1 MHTIDTKY
9 SEIRERFAR
18 LLRQIPGR
26 PDGGIHRIEIPWPR
40 QDALN
45 WLSLQNHDIKIYW
58 ADRQKHL
65 VLAGIGETV
74 SICGDE
80 PNVESILKKIR
91 ERLKGSDPRVRFIG
105 GIAFD
110 SGPLRDPLWAPF
122 KAFRFIVPRFEFQV
136 LPDSALLAFHF
147 IQRGSD
153 RAGIENQFMHEL
165 QRLKLN
171 GDAKLT
177 LLPDFIHRKDEPD
190 WQRWQ
195 HQIDASLQAFSDQIL
210 QKVVLAKRTEYQL
223 KTSTDPITLLRH
235 LAPQHAQAFHFALQL
250 GDSGFTSVTPE
261 RLYYRKED
269 ELYSEAVAG
278 TRRRGKTRS
287 MDEKLGT
294 DLLTSEKD
302 LREHRWVS
310 DVVRSH
316 LEPLCKRVDKPEK
329 ERLLKLAHVQ
339 HLFTPFHGQL
349 KNGISDGKIVGCLH
363 PTPAVGGHPKD
374 KAYELIRELETFDR
388 GWYAG
393 PIGWINGTG
402 AEFAVAIRSALLN
415 AQQLILYAGSGIVQ
429 GSTAEKEWEETEI
442 KLLNFTRLFQGNGH

>member
-1 MHTIDTKY
+1 
-9 SEIRERFAR
+9 
-18 LLRQIPGR
+18 
-26 PDGGIHRIEIPWPR
+26 
-40 QDALN
+40 
-45 WLSLQNHDIKIYW
+45 
-58 ADRQKHL
+58 
-65 VLAGIGETV
+65 
-74 SICGDE
+74 
-80 PNVESILKKIR
+80 
-91 ERLKGSDPRVRFIG
+91 
-105 GIAFD
+105 
-110 SGPLRDPLWAPF
+110 
-122 KAFRFIVPRFEFQV
+122 
-136 LPDSALLAFHF
+136 
-147 IQRGSD
+147 
-153 RAGIENQFMHEL
+153 
-165 QRLKLN
+165 
-171 GDAKLT
+171 
-177 LLPDFIHRKDEPD
+177 
-190 WQRWQ
+190 
-195 HQIDASLQAFSDQIL
+195 
-210 QKVVLAKRTEYQL
+210 
-223 KTSTDPITLLRH
+223 
-235 LAPQHAQAFHFALQL
+235 
-250 GDSGFTSVTPE
+250 
-261 RLYYRKED
+261 
-269 ELYSEAVAG
+269 
-278 TRRRGKTRS
+278 

-349 KNGISDGKIVGCLH
+349 KNGISDGDIVGCLH